1 MSNKNPSYTFRA
13 IIEDPTGGGAFV
25 RVPFDVEQTF
35 GKKRVK
41 ILATIDGV
49 SYRGSLVRMGTECHL
64 LLILKEIRQQIGK
77 TFGDEVEITVQ
88 EDSEPR
94 VVNVPEDLRVA
105 LEADPS
111 ARSFFDKLAYSHQ
124 REYVMWIEEAKRPET
139 RQKRIQGI
147 VQMLKEGKRER

>member
-1 MSNKNPSYTFRA
+1 MPSSHTFRA
-13 IIEDPTGGGAFV
+13 IIEDPAGGGAFV
-25 RVPFDVEQTF
+25 RVPFDVEQAF

-49 SYRGSLVRMGTECHL
+49 PYRGSLVRMGTECHL
-64 LLILKEIRQQIGK
+64 LLILKEIREQIGK

-94 VVNVPEDLRVA
+94 VVSVPEDLRAA
-105 LEADPS
+105 LDADP
-111 ARSFFDKLAYSHQ
+111 AAQAFFNKLAYSHQ

-139 RQKRIQGI
+139 RQKRVQGTM
-147 VQMLKEGKRER
+147 QMLKEGKRER